1 MRYKARVRLLQSP
14 PRILSI
20 GRRESQSTT
29 PTRHETVVLVQILH
43 LTTIMTPAPSP
54 RAQLGQ
60 KSWPVGLNGLVTTS
74 LASDSR
80 QQEQQQQRKNNR
92 KNPWASSWVP
102 SGSKSKSFFVGGINP
117 ECTREDIKNFCQLHC
132 QVIECRMIPSR
143 MYGTQ
148 SARLVVAES
157 DGQLLGTFSWPAYCY
172 IRPWKFQ
179 KPSQAPMGTPEFT
192 ATPQLLTSQPCSS
205 QAGAESS

>member
-1 MRYKARVRLLQSP
+1 MARRPKRPRDDQPGVQFKATGAAATAEEQPKKPLGKLLGAKRVKKQ
-14 PRILSI
+14 
-20 GRRESQSTT
+20 
-29 PTRHETVVLVQILH
+29 V
-43 LTTIMTPAPSP
+43 
-54 RAQLGQ
+54 
-60 KSWPVGLNGLVTTS
+60 
-74 LASDSR
+74 
-80 QQEQQQQRKNNR
+80 
-92 KNPWASSWVP
+92 
-102 SGSKSKSFFVGGINP
+102 FFVGGINP
-117 ECTREDIKNFCQLHC
+117 ECTSEDIKNFCQPHC
-132 QVIECRMIPSR
+132 QLIECRMIPSR

-157 DGQLLGTFSWPAYCY
+157 DGQLLETFSWPAYCY